1 LICAHQKIIP
11 AGALYQVTDVTG
23 NSFLTLKQSTMKQKL
38 TAKLYA
44 FIMLL
49 MLVPALG
56 MAQTKN
62 LLSTHRI
69 FPKVD
74 KVLEFEKAIAAH
86 AQKYHSGTAHWRV
99 FAIQSGPDA
108 GGFHI
113 TEGPTSWEAED
124 ARGDLGADHK
134 LDWNKNVAIYLTD
147 RQSVGYSVY
156 VDSLSTVAL
165 GDFSDKIN
173 IAHIYPKIGQGDNVV
188 NIIKKLKKNWIAAGV
203 TVAVYVASSSGPG
216 QYTLVTRYKQGLK
229 ERAAGFRKPFK
240 ESYESVNGEGS
251 YAQYLKDVA
260 EYVNESWSELLFLR
274 ADLSS
279 K

>member
-1 LICAHQKIIP
+1 MNKNFFSKTKTLILFCLLIP
-11 AGALYQVTDVTG
+11 FAGIG
-23 NSFLTLKQSTMKQKL
+23 
-38 TAKLYA
+38 
-44 FIMLL
+44 
-49 MLVPALG
+49 
-56 MAQTKN
+56 QTKN
-62 LLSTHRI
+62 LISAHRV

-86 AQKYHSGTAHWRV
+86 AQKYHSGNTFWRV

-124 ARGDLGADHK
+124 SRGDLGAEHK

-156 VDSLSTVAL
+156 QDSLSTIAL
-165 GDFSDKIN
+165 GDFTDKIN
-173 IAHIYPKIGQGDNVV
+173 IGHIYPKVAQGDNVV
-188 NIIKKLKKNWIAAGV
+188 NIIKKLKKYWSANGI
-203 TVAVYVASSSGPG
+203 TVAVYAASSSGKA

-229 ERAAGFRKPFK
+229 ERAPGFRKPFK
-240 ESYESVNGEGS
+240 ELYEAANGEGS

-260 EYVNESWSELLFLR
+260 EYIDESWGELLFFR

>member
-1 LICAHQKIIP
+1 
-11 AGALYQVTDVTG
+11 
-23 NSFLTLKQSTMKQKL
+23 MKQKL

-49 MLVPALG
+49 MLTPALG
-56 MAQTKN
+56 MAQSKN
-62 LLSTHRI
+62 LLSTHRV
-69 FPKVD
+69 FPKMD

-113 TEGPTSWEAED
+113 TEGPTSWADED
-124 ARGDLGADHK
+124 VRGDLGADHK

-156 VDSLSTVAL
+156 IDSLSTVAL

-173 IAHIYPKIGQGDNVV
+173 IAHIYPKIAQGDNVV
-188 NIIKKLKKNWIAAGV
+188 NIIRKLKKTWASVGLS
-203 TVAVYVASSSGPG
+203 VAVYSASSSGPA

-229 ERAAGFRKPFK
+229 EREPGFRKGFK
-240 ESYESVNGEGS
+240 QAYEEVNGEGS

-260 EYVNESWSELLFLR
+260 EYVNESWSELLLLR
-274 ADLSS
+274 KDLSS

>member
-1 LICAHQKIIP
+1 MNKNFFSGTKTFFLLFMLIP
-11 AGALYQVTDVTG
+11 FAGIG
-23 NSFLTLKQSTMKQKL
+23 
-38 TAKLYA
+38 
-44 FIMLL
+44 
-49 MLVPALG
+49 
-56 MAQTKN
+56 QTKN
-62 LLSTHRI
+62 LISAHRV

-86 AQKYHSGTAHWRV
+86 AQKYHTGNAFWRV

-124 ARGDLGADHK
+124 SRGDLGAEHK

-156 VDSLSTVAL
+156 QDSLSTIAL
-165 GDFSDKIN
+165 GDFTDKIN
-173 IAHIYPKIGQGDNVV
+173 IGHIYPKIGHSDDVV
-188 NIIKKLKKNWIAAGV
+188 NIIKKLKKFWMANGI
-203 TVAVYVASSSGPG
+203 TVAVYAASSSGKA

-229 ERAAGFRKPFK
+229 ERAPGFRKPFK
-240 ESYESVNGEGS
+240 ELYEAANGEGS

-260 EYVNESWSELLFLR
+260 EYVDESWSELLFMR
-274 ADLSS
+274 ADLGS